1 MKKVYGLCIAALLLV
16 GASTTWAGEVREQAY
31 AVGTDVDAQGQVTAT
46 QIDKQVPASIAAL
59 LASSVRQWQFAPAKR
74 DGKPVPAHTFVQI
87 KLRAAPNAS
96 GHYGLRISYAG
107 NGPRMLTRTP
117 PPKYPP
123 RAVRAHESELIL
135 LNAIAQPDGHLSDM
149 VVTSRFKGWPLHS
162 WFESSVLAAAK
173 HWRLEPET
181 VDGTPVATR
190 VQIPVNFTLAQP
202 DFTAEQIRTLREDA
216 ARQNADDA
224 QLAGAEVPLPSEDAV
239 ALDSPLKPSNVA
251 ALTSAP

>member
-1 MKKVYGLCIAALLLV
+1 MKKDYGRWIAGLLLMC
-16 GASTTWAGEVREQAY
+16 ASTAWAGEVRWQTY
-31 AVGTDVDAQGQVTAT
+31 AVGTDFDAQGQVTST

-59 LASSVRQWQFAPAKR
+59 LASSVRQWQFAPTTR

-87 KLRAAPNAS
+87 RLRAAPNAS
-96 GHYGLRISYAG
+96 GHYGVRISYAG

-123 RAVRAHESELIL
+123 RAVRAHQSELIL

-162 WFESSVLAAAK
+162 WFENSLLAAAK
-173 HWRLEPET
+173 HWRFEPEM
-181 VDGTPVATR
+181 VDGTPVPTR
-190 VQIPVNFTLAQP
+190 VRIPVNFTLAHL
-202 DFTAEQIRTLREDA
+202 DFTPEQIRTLHEA
-216 ARQNADDA
+216 AAKQNTDDA
-224 QLAGAEVPLPSEDAV
+224 QLAGTDVPLPSEETV

-251 ALTSAP
+251 TLTSAL